1 MDMFS
6 KATDDYVDYEGTHSR
21 SRPIH
26 TEKSLVALHK
36 KVIVITQRAHRTNV

>member
-6 KATDDYVDYEGTHSR
+6 KATDDYIDYEETRGR
-21 SRPIH
+21 S
-26 TEKSLVALHK
+26 TTSYSEKSLVSLHK